1 MTPLWINDI
10 SVLYNGNYLFEI
22 VPNKGFDFNRKLNS
36 LVRLSIYYSV
46 IMFLVNKDTN
56 VFFIP
61 AVVLALSVVL
71 NKNHAK
77 TQIEESTNNLKMD
90 EIKVMDSDMDV
101 ISSSCRIPTDENPF
115 MNPLQTTDNPNLKSC
130 SSYNNKGIQRDIDD
144 KFNTD
149 LYRDANDIFGK
160 NNSQRQFYTVPG
172 GSIPN
177 DQEAFT
183 KWLYQTPP
191 TCKEGN
197 GAQCFAN
204 VDGGP
209 GRMGQGGP
217 GSSGPHNP

>member
-56 VFFIP
+56 IFLIP

-77 TQIEESTNNLKMD
+77 TQIEESTNNLKID
-90 EIKVMDSDMDV
+90 EIKLMEDDMNV

-115 MNPLQTTDNPNLKSC
+115 MNPLQTSENPNLKSC

-183 KWLYQTPP
+183 KWLYQTPQ

>member
-1 MTPLWINDI
+1 MTPLWINDV

-22 VPNKGFDFNRKLNS
+22 IPNKGFDFNRKLNS
-36 LVRLSIYYSV
+36 LVRLSIYYSA

-56 VFFIP
+56 IFFLP
-61 AVVLALSVVL
+61 AIVLAISVIL

-90 EIKVMDSDMDV
+90 EIKVMEDDMNIV
-101 ISSSCRIPTDENPF
+101 SSSCRIPTDENPF
-115 MNPLQTTDNPNLKSC
+115 MNALHTTNSPNLKSC
-130 SSYNNKGIQRDIDD
+130 SSYNNKGVQRDIDN

-177 DQEAFT
+177 DQESFT
-183 KWLYQTPP
+183 NWLYKTPK

-197 GAQCFAN
+197 GTQCFSN
-204 VDGGP
+204 VEGGP
-209 GRMGQGGP
+209 GRV
-217 GSSGPHNP
+217 S

>member
-56 VFFIP
+56 IFLIP

-77 TQIEESTNNLKMD
+77 TQIEESTNNLKID
-90 EIKVMDSDMDV
+90 EIKLMEDDMNV

-115 MNPLQTTDNPNLKSC
+115 MNPLQTSENPNLKSC

-183 KWLYQTPP
+183 KWLYQTPQ

-217 GSSGPHNP
+217 GSSGPHNS